1 MANIWSY
8 ENGDD
13 GGSEG
18 ATRTHWRN
26 QNIRGVF
33 LVEVALELRVG
44 GQTGAR

>member
-1 MANIWSY
+1 MVNIWAY
-8 ENGDD
+8 KNGDA

-18 ATRTHWRN
+18 AMRTHWRN
-26 QNIRGVF
+26 QSIRGGF